1 MGADL
6 PASGQAGGAAGRGSG
21 PRLARGDLAGAPGQ
35 GEDGER
41 RSPLRRPGRDP
52 LGPGHR
58 PNLGR
63 QGCDSRRPPDREPVL
78 RERDVRDQHPRPDA
92 LHGLHRVVRRAGHV
106 PLPHPAH
113 RHFDR
118 KIHLIVDRHSA
129 HRPKAVRARLASH
142 KDEIKLH
149 FPPSYSPKLNPRRA
163 GQRPSRPRPRETV
176 HRAWPRGVPAGF

>member
-1 MGADL
+1 M
-6 PASGQAGGAAGRGSG
+6 
-21 PRLARGDLAGAPGQ
+21 
-35 GEDGER
+35 
-41 RSPLRRPGRDP
+41 
-52 LGPGHR
+52 
-58 PNLGR
+58 
-63 QGCDSRRPPDREPVL
+63 
-78 RERDVRDQHPRPDA
+78 
-92 LHGLHRVVRRAGHV
+92 